1 MHPPSPH
8 SFKDLG
14 GSQGVAEDVGEG
26 GRGDDAR
33 GEALDGAAFPLRE
46 EAAGEDTPSPTQDI
60 HVRPI
65 LTLSLPKPPLC
76 FMQVEPRYHRRWRLR
91 NRYSIKIRPRIPT

>member
-1 MHPPSPH
+1 MHQPSPH

-14 GSQGVAEDVGEG
+14 GSEGVAEDVGEG

-65 LTLSLPKPPLC
+65 LSLSLRSHLC
-76 FMQVEPRYHRRWRLR
+76 VLCRWGPGITDDGV
-91 NRYSIKIRPRIPT
+91 SIKIRPRIPT